1 MGLISGLRALHSM
14 KKIRKGK
21 SAKLSIEQI
30 TSLNVNLQDANRFL
44 SKQEFNQ
51 VFALYSKLLK
61 NKTKTLY
68 NIRTY
73 SDAVYDIAEEFD
85 KIAPY
90 NLYNGYSIKNN

>member
-21 SAKLSIEQI
+21 SAKLSIAQI

-61 NKTKTLY
+61 NKPKLY
-68 NIRTY
+68 IT
-73 SDAVYDIAEEFD
+73 
-85 KIAPY
+85 
-90 NLYNGYSIKNN
+90 